1 MVIARRSFVKVG
13 IGALGSLVM
22 AGCGGRQD
30 TASPA
35 SSQTS
40 QTESSVDSDGAQ
52 SETGIGQGEALVA
65 YFSVPETT
73 SPDNMSSEGELST
86 VVIDGEVLGNTQYVA
101 RLIAEG
107 TGAELYRIEPTSPY
121 PMDHAELESVA
132 QQENRDEAFP
142 QILAPVDGLGG
153 YGTVFVGYPNWY
165 GGLPRIMY
173 SFFQQNDLSGKTV
186 VPFVTSGGSGFSNT
200 IATIAELAPG
210 ADVIEDGLS
219 VNRTEAE
226 GCAPD
231 VEAWLS
237 DLGY

>member
-1 MVIARRSFVKVG
+1 MKKVFALALCIA
-13 IGALGSLVM
+13 AL
-22 AGCGGRQD
+22 
-30 TASPA
+30 TAA
-35 SSQTS
+35 SASAKT
-40 QTESSVDSDGAQ
+40 
-52 SETGIGQGEALVA
+52 LVA
-65 YFSVPETT
+65 WFSVPETDKAPVT
-73 SPDNMSSEGELST
+73 RNEDNSVVT
-86 VVIDGEVLGNTQYVA
+86 VNGEVLGNTQYVA

>member
-1 MVIARRSFVKVG
+1 MISRRSFVKVG

-22 AGCGGRQD
+22 AGCGGKQD

-52 SETGIGQGEALVA
+52 SKTGNGQGEALVA

-73 SPDNMSSEGELST
+73 SPDNMSNEEELST

-101 RLIAEG
+101 QLIAEG

-121 PMDHAELESVA
+121 PMNHAELESVA

-153 YGTVFVGYPNWY
+153 YDTVFVGYPNWY

-186 VPFVTSGGSGFSNT
+186 IPFVTSGGSGFSNT

-210 ADVIEDGLS
+210 ADVVKDGLS

-231 VEAWLS
+231 VKAWLS